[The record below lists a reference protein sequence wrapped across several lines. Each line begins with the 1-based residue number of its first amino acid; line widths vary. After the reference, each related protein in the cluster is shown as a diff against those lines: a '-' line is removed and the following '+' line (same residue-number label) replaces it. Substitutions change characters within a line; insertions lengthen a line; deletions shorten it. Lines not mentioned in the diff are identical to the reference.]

1 MADEKVYGEAEIQ
14 DKLKALA
21 NWEYRVGWIRRK
33 YKTPGWPHTM
43 QLVNAIGFVAE
54 AAFHHP
60 DLAVSWAEVHVKL
73 MTHSA
78 KGITDKDFALAE
90 RIEAIATWFPP
101 EGGPLEGFPKKW
113 VR

>member
-1 MADEKVYGEAEIQ
+1 MSDEKVYSEAEIQ
-14 DKLKALA
+14 EKLGGLA
-21 NWEYRVGWIRRK
+21 NWEYRDGWIRRK

-78 KGITDKDFALAE
+78 KGITDKDFSLAE
-90 RIEAIATWFPP
+90 KIEATATWFPAD
-101 EGGPLEGFPKKW
+101 GGALEGFPKKW